1 MKSDDTLY
9 DVIIVGCGPAGM
21 TAGIYAT
28 RSNKSVLI
36 LEANTYGGQI
46 ITTLDIEN
54 YPVEAHISGFD
65 FATKLYKQTIDLG
78 AIVKFEKVV
87 KIEEDGEEKVVTT
100 NKCEYRGKTIIL
112 ATGAEN
118 RKLGI
123 DKEEKYLGKGVSY
136 CATCDG
142 ALFKNRNVAVCG
154 GGNSAI
160 EDALYLS
167 DICNRVFVIHRR
179 EEFKAEA
186 VLVRKLKRRDNVD
199 IILNSNVTKLYGDK
213 KIEGIEV
220 TDNEGE
226 VKKLRVSGVFIAVG
240 RVPENQSFATLV
252 DMNDAGYVIADED
265 CHTSREGIFVAG
277 DNRVKSLRQL
287 VTATSDGA
295 IAATEAVKYI
305 NSKKWDGDEE
315 DV

>member
-1 MKSDDTLY
+1 MKKDILY

-28 RSNKSVLI
+28 RSNKTVLI

-46 ITTLDIEN
+46 VTTLDIEN
-54 YPVEAHISGFD
+54 YPVEAHISGYD
-65 FATKLYKQTIDLG
+65 FATKLYNQTLELG
-78 AIVKFEKVV
+78 ATIKFEKVV
-87 KIEEDGEEKVVTT
+87 KIEVEDDIKLVTT
-100 NKCEYRGKTIIL
+100 NKRVYRGKSVIL

-123 DKEEKYLGKGVSY
+123 DGEEKYSGKGVSY

-142 ALFKNRNVAVCG
+142 AFFKNRNVAVCG
-154 GGNSAI
+154 GGNSAV

-167 DICNRVFVIHRR
+167 DICNRVFIIHRR
-179 EEFKAEA
+179 EEFKAEE

-199 IILNSNVTKLYGDK
+199 ILLNSNVTKLYGDK

-220 TDNEGE
+220 TDESGE
-226 VKKLRVSGVFIAVG
+226 VKKLRVSGLFIAVG
-240 RVPENQSFATLV
+240 RVPENQSFSTLV

-305 NSKKWDGDEE
+305 NSKKWEGEE